1 MGTAEKKGTGSPYT
15 GLKMSRIA
23 EQVRKEFQKRFSGSP
38 LLVRSPGRVNLIGEH
53 TDYNQGFVLPAAV
66 DKSIYLAVAENN
78 RSLCRF
84 YSLDMDSS
92 VEMPVKS
99 IKKSDK
105 SWANYLLGMVSQ
117 LQQAGYDI
125 PGFDCAFSGDI
136 PIGAG
141 LSSSAAIETGL
152 GYALNQLFELDIK
165 NLNLVRLAQKA
176 ENDFVGVRCGIMDQ
190 FINIFGVK
198 DKVLKIDCRTLEYEY
213 YPFSFPDVRIILYDT
228 GVSHSLASSE
238 YNQRRSQCEEGV
250 RYFQQ
255 FHAGIKSLRD
265 VSLEMLKE
273 HRNHMN
279 PVIFRRCRYVV
290 TENLRLESAC
300 RNLENKNL
308 PAFGKKMYQT
318 HCGLRDDYQVSCA
331 ELDFLVGFT
340 ENQPEILGARM
351 MGGGFGGC
359 TINLFQGPVPPE
371 FENRIKTEYEKK
383 FTRELKIYKTRIES
397 GTQVLDE
404 RI

>member
-1 MGTAEKKGTGSPYT
+1 
-15 GLKMSRIA
+15 MSRIA
-23 EQVRKEFQKRFSGSP
+23 EKVRKEFQKRFSGSP

-66 DKSIYLAVAENN
+66 DKSIYLAVAGNN

-84 YSLDMDSS
+84 YSFDMDSS

-152 GYALNQLFELDIK
+152 GYALNQVFELDIK

-176 ENDFVGVRCGIMDQ
+176 ENEFVGVRCGIMDQ

-238 YNQRRSQCEEGV
+238 YNQRGSQCEEGV

-255 FHAGIKSLRD
+255 FDSDIKSLRD
-265 VSLEMLKE
+265 VGLGMLKA
-273 HRNHMN
+273 HRNQMN

-290 TENLRLESAC
+290 NENLRLESAC

-318 HCGLRDDYQVSCA
+318 HYGLRDDYQVSCA

-359 TINLFQGPVPPE
+359 TINLFKGPAPPE

-397 GTQVLDE
+397 GTYVLEE
-404 RI
+404 RT